1 MKTFTRRQVLELSKN
16 AFGIGSLMLLQGSL
30 VGCSNT
36 NFSSSL
42 NATDSTNG
50 SSTTEG
56 LCVSE
61 IPSETAGPYPA
72 HDDSALNCLRFAGI
86 VRSDMRASL
95 NTGGYAGTA
104 VATGVPLTLN
114 LSLTDASNCTNLTGY
129 AVYLWHCDKNG
140 NYSMYSS
147 AIVNETY
154 LRAVQVTDASG
165 QVSFKTIFPGCYD
178 GRMTHMHF
186 EIFPTLASAVDN
198 NYSIKTSQLTFP
210 MSAMNAVYAT
220 SGYSTSKTNL
230 SKISYATDN
239 VFSDGY
245 SNQLATVTGDVSS
258 GLIANLKIAI

>member
-1 MKTFTRRQVLELSKN
+1 MKTFTRRQILELSKN
-16 AFGIGSLMLLQGSL
+16 AFGLGSLMLLQGSL

-36 NFSSSL
+36 NFSSSS
-42 NATDSTNG
+42 NTTNSTTG

-72 HDDSALNCLRFAGI
+72 HDDSAL
-86 VRSDMRASL
+86 RASL
-95 NTGGYAGTA
+95 NTGGYTGTA

-114 LSLTDASNCTNLTGY
+114 LSLTDASNCTNLIGC
-129 AVYLWHCDKNG
+129 AIYLWHCDKNG

-198 NYSIKTSQLTFP
+198 NYSVKTSQLTFP

-220 SGYSTSKTNL
+220 SGYFTSKTNL

-258 GLIANLKIAI
+258 GLVANLKIAI